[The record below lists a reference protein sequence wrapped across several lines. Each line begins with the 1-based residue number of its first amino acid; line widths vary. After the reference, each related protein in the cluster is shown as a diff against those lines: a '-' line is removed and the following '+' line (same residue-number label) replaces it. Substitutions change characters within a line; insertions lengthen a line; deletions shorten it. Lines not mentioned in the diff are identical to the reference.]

1 MKLIDTEIES
11 KFTSENSHIV
21 MTNAMVKVKSALR
34 SLQIALK
41 REDMIM
47 EINVDKHASIVR
59 SQKTQRHAMIF
70 VMPPLSL

>member
-34 SLQIALK
+34 SL
-41 REDMIM
+41 
-47 EINVDKHASIVR
+47 
-59 SQKTQRHAMIF
+59 
-70 VMPPLSL
+70 